1 MGPYFC
7 GVQPIFA
14 GKNGIAVAQPEYSVS
29 WPKSLFSKPRAARAR
44 KYSLNLNGQSE
55 RLVPHTTANQCFAQ
69 FLRWVF
75 QLSPSPSNFHSIRQ
89 WPFEWQS
96 RDLSKGFLTSM
107 REPRIS
113 VNRRCLWSRR
123 CRWSR
128 YCAKSYESD
137 QIVPLNWAF
146 TMKTWQSAIHRT
158 EWVAMNR
165 LCNHTGGK
173 V

>member
-123 CRWSR
+123 CRCISR
-128 YCAKSYESD
+128 TPSSVITILFRLSAMP
-137 QIVPLNWAF
+137 VPRHWL
-146 TMKTWQSAIHRT
+146 
-158 EWVAMNR
+158 VARIPN
-165 LCNHTGGK
+165 
-173 V
+173 